1 METQRIRV
9 LLVDDDEDDYV
20 IIKGHL
26 SEIRGK
32 EFALDWAFT
41 YDSAVQT
48 ILENRHDVYLFD
60 YRLGGA
66 RTGLDLLREAV
77 AHDCHGP
84 VILLTGFGDSA
95 VDAQATDSGAA
106 DYLIKDKVTPE
117 TLERSVRYAM
127 IHKQSENK
135 LRGLVEELR
144 RSNRD
149 LEQFAYVASHDLKEP
164 LSMVV
169 SYLQLLDKRYRG
181 VMDHDAG
188 EFISFA
194 IDGATRMQALVSDLL
209 EYSRIGTRDKPF
221 VAVDSNACLKRAL
234 ENLRTALQESGAV
247 VTNDPLP
254 TLECEGSQVTQLFQ
268 NLIGNALKFRG
279 EGQPRVHVSAR
290 LQGGHWLFSIK
301 DNGIGIEPQYTE
313 RIFVI
318 FQRLHDRQEYPGT
331 GIGLAI
337 CKRITERHGGRIWV
351 ESTPGQG
358 STFFFTIAAKKPQG
372 VDVEDPAKAL
382 GLPRSAPREISAPA
396 PA

>member
-32 EFALDWAFT
+32 EFLLDWAFS
-41 YDSAVQT
+41 YESALPA
-48 ILENRHDVYLFD
+48 ILDNRHDVYLFD
-60 YRLGGA
+60 YRLGGTQ
-66 RTGLDLLREAV
+66 TGLDLLREAV

-95 VDAQATDSGAA
+95 VDSQATDSGAA
-106 DYLIKDKVTPE
+106 DYLIKHKVTPE

-169 SYLQLLDKRYRG
+169 SYLQLLDKRFRST
-181 VMDHDAG
+181 MDHDAE
-188 EFISFA
+188 EFIRFA
-194 IDGATRMQALVSDLL
+194 VDGATRMQALVNDLL
-209 EYSRIGTRDKPF
+209 EFSRIGKRDKAF
-221 VAVDSNACLKRAL
+221 VAVDSNTCLKRAL
-234 ENLRTALQESGAV
+234 KNLRIALQESSGV

-254 TLECEGSQVTQLFQ
+254 TIDCEESQVTQIFQ
-268 NLIGNALKFRG
+268 NLIGNAIKFRG
-279 EGQPRVHVSAR
+279 DRQPRVHVSAR
-290 LQGGHWLFSIK
+290 LKGGHWTFSVK
-301 DNGIGIEPQYTE
+301 DNGIGIEPQYAD

-318 FQRLHDRQEYPGT
+318 FQRLHDREEYPGT

-337 CKRITERHGGRIWV
+337 CKRIAERHGGRIWV

-358 STFFFTIAAKKPQG
+358 STFFFTIAAKRPQG
-372 VDVEDPAKAL
+372 GDVESSADAPGSPRAASREVSSPARA
-382 GLPRSAPREISAPA
+382 
-396 PA
+396 